1 MWQGYLDLATGP
13 GLARSCGRPGTMGG
27 APERPRK
34 LSTGSDQRAKAETA
48 FGLDADTKSLLNI
61 IFYANT
67 FC

>member
-1 MWQGYLDLATGP
+1 
-13 GLARSCGRPGTMGG
+13 MGG